1 MLSQSELYA
10 CTFPCDMKSWSLYCN
25 CHFSPDPFSVLCN
38 YSDKL
43 SRDDYIGTGFIRMSE
58 ISVPGE
64 NGTVV
69 CGCMII

>member
-1 MLSQSELYA
+1 MEHEV
-10 CTFPCDMKSWSLYCN
+10 WSLYCN
-25 CHFSPDPFSVLCN
+25 CHFSPDPFSVLCD

-69 CGCMII
+69 CDVTHV